1 MKEVL
6 TELATSIGVSTGICV
21 AVDTQPLITTLI
33 TFGISIITIVGG
45 ELIKLLVAYLKSK
58 TNKME
63 REDKEQE
70 EKEEHKDGS
79 I

>member
-1 MKEVL
+1 MKEAL

-21 AVDTQPLITTLI
+21 AVDTSPLITTLI

-58 TNKME
+58 TNKIE
-63 REDKEQE
+63 REEKLEE
-70 EKEEHKDGS
+70 EKEENKNGS
-79 I
+79 N